1 MNRYFRITAIILI
14 SLAIIILLGVLALK
28 RGINISELSLSSTHI
43 SNAHLVWGEKLTLR
57 VENITIRATEEK
69 PTEISS
75 EGPGPVYVRDALRAV
90 KFIEEWFTSIDIN
103 QITAGPLNAQFH
115 YREHESGKIAITSPK
130 IKLQAGIRSEGEL
143 LIIDIEQI
151 SSAEYRSQAKGEVHI
166 DTQKRS
172 LAGSFNGILAET
184 LPLKLEVK
192 ADTRQL
198 SFSGQGKGAISSIA
212 PIVDLFNLG
221 PGITPWISDYLSASQ
236 ISLSTVSGT
245 IPYDKPES
253 ILQTLHAVAIVKDTE
268 YTFAK
273 GLEPIKAPETKV
285 EFIQGTLKIKPQHAT
300 FYAQDAGNSELDIN
314 FNKSPFIL
322 TAYIRTRAQASGG
335 ILKLLQHYGIPFPF
349 EQKEGVTDTN
359 LTLAINLS
367 TIDIKSSGIF
377 KSDKSAFEFDGHM
390 IDVDHLDVSLD
401 NTDITFRQVDVS
413 KKGQFS
419 AHITGELDA
428 AKSTGDLNASIDAL
442 SYKSADSE
450 LLLENPQKA
459 PLVVNYHMRPDGDS
473 IDVAASS
480 WRAGGHLV
488 TVDEFTTPFSHQNWS
503 GTLPPTA
510 LAISPWLKAKVSGE
524 FNRRPPYASLDIS
537 LLELAY
543 DGWHMNQAEEKI
555 KLLIGDDISVM
566 TKNNV
571 DVTSDK
577 TTINL
582 MPAHISY
589 GDKQLHIHQSGIKI
603 DGQSFPDIKGQID
616 LNRQT
621 GSLTLDRLNVVDNTG
636 MKLLAVDKPVTLELS
651 LREDQ
656 TDAEIPML
664 GVKFYHHKQS
674 GWSVAVDDFNKL
686 NKYSPLMQR
695 YQLEKGKLT
704 LRSENGSQPWSFTGK
719 IKHPLALLVDGDT
732 PVHDYHF
739 SGNYDGNKTTAD
751 INEKIH
757 LLLAEKISI
766 ESKEI
771 GYNLPALLS
780 LINAPDK
787 QTSDDKRQG
796 AGKSINRKNLESGH
810 PAKQSNKAAD
820 SDLSLTLT
828 AKDSF
833 INIDE
838 TRRVLAE
845 ELTLTLDKGTIE
857 CDLKYGKGK
866 AVLEIK
872 GDKLSLAGKGFE
884 PAFVNEMIKYSK
896 YKKGELE
903 FEVSGSFND
912 MDAVLVINDAV
923 IQDFGVASNILAF
936 INTVPALLTFKMP
949 GFHTDGLRASK
960 ITAGIHYQDRLIEL
974 KSVHLDSKEIDVRGE
989 GKVNLNDD
997 TIDIT
1002 LNLITGA
1009 KKNLSH
1015 IPLLGY
1021 VLSGKEKKPSITL
1034 TVKGDLHDPTVTHTA
1049 FREVATYPWELLK
1062 NTVTLPS
1069 HMVDKV
1075 RHNTNDNSR
1084 DENFTDKEDK
1094 E

>member
-1 MNRYFRITAIILI
+1 MNRYFRIAAIILI

-28 RGINISELSLSSTHI
+28 RGISISELSLSSMHI
-43 SNAHLVWGEKLTLR
+43 SNAHLIWGEKLKLR
-57 VENITIRATEEK
+57 VENITIRTREEK
-69 PTEISS
+69 PTEKSS
-75 EGPGPVYVRDALRAV
+75 EGPGPVYVRDALHAV
-90 KFIEEWFTSIDIN
+90 KFIEAWFTSIDIK
-103 QITAGPLNAQFH
+103 QIVAGPLNAHFH
-115 YREHESGKIAITSPK
+115 YRENESGKIAITSPK
-130 IKLQAGIRSEGEL
+130 IQLQSGIRSEGEFL
-143 LIIDIEQI
+143 VIDIEQI
-151 SSAEYRSQAKGEVHI
+151 SSAEYRSQANGVIRI

-172 LAGSFNGILAET
+172 LAGSFNGILAEI
-184 LPLKLEVK
+184 LPLNLEVK

-198 SFSGQGKGAISSIA
+198 SFSGQGKGSISSIA

-236 ISLSTVSGT
+236 VSLNTVSGT

-268 YTFAK
+268 YTFAQ
-273 GLEPIKAPETKV
+273 GLDPIKAPETKV
-285 EFIQGTLKIKPQHAT
+285 EFIQGVLKIKPQQAT
-300 FYAQDAGNSELDIN
+300 FYDQDAGNSELDIN

-335 ILKLLQHYGIPFPF
+335 ILTLLEHYGIPFPF

-377 KSDKSAFEFDGHM
+377 KSDQSAFEFDGHL
-390 IDVDHLDVSLD
+390 IDVDHLDVALD
-401 NTDITFRQVDVS
+401 NTDITLRQIDVS

-419 AHITGELDA
+419 AHITGKLDA

-450 LLLENPQKA
+450 LLLENPQNA
-459 PLVVNYHMRPDGDS
+459 PLVVNYHIRPDGDS
-473 IDVAASS
+473 IDVAVSS

-488 TVDEFTTPFSHQNWS
+488 TAGEFTTPFSHKNWS
-503 GTLPPTA
+503 GKLPPTA
-510 LAISPWLKAKVSGE
+510 VAISPWLKAKVSGE

-555 KLLIGDDISVM
+555 KLVIGDDISLI

-582 MPAHISY
+582 MPSHISY
-589 GDKQLHIHQSGIKI
+589 KDKQLHIHQSGLKI
-603 DGQSFPDIKGQID
+603 AGQSFPDMKGQID
-616 LNRQT
+616 LIRQT
-621 GSLTLDRLNVVDNTG
+621 GSLTLEQLNVVDNTG

-656 TDAEIPML
+656 TDAEIPQL
-664 GVKFYHHKQS
+664 GVKFYQHKQS
-674 GWSVAVDDFNKL
+674 GWSVAVDNLGRL

-695 YQLEKGKLT
+695 YQLEKGKFT
-704 LRSENGSQPWSFTGK
+704 LVSENGSQPWSFTGM

-757 LLLAEKISI
+757 LQLAEKVSI

-796 AGKSINRKNLESGH
+796 AGKSVNRKYLESGH
-810 PAKQSNKAAD
+810 PAKQSNIAAG
-820 SDLSLTLT
+820 SNLSVALT
-828 AKDSF
+828 ARDSF
-833 INIDE
+833 IYIDE
-838 TRRVLAE
+838 THRVLAE
-845 ELTLTLDKGTIE
+845 ELMLTLVKGTIE
-857 CDLKYGKGK
+857 CDLKHGKGK

-872 GDKLSLAGKGFE
+872 DDKISLAGKGFD
-884 PAFVNEMIKYSK
+884 PVFVNEIINYSK
-896 YKKGELE
+896 FKKGELE
-903 FEVSGSFND
+903 FKVSGSSSD
-912 MDAVLVINDAV
+912 MDAFIVINDAV
-923 IQDFGVASNILAF
+923 IQDFGIASNILAF

-949 GFHTDGLRASK
+949 GFHTDGLHASK
-960 ITAGIHYQDRLIEL
+960 ITAGMKYQDRLIKL

-1021 VLSGKEKKPSITL
+1021 ILSGKEKKPSITL
-1034 TVKGDLHDPTVTHTA
+1034 TVKGDMHNPEINHTA
-1049 FREVATYPWELLK
+1049 FREVATYPLQLLK
-1062 NTVTLPS
+1062 RTVILPA
-1069 HMVDKV
+1069 HLVNKV
-1075 RHNTNDNSR
+1075 RGNSDDNSQ
-1084 DENFTDKEDK
+1084 DNSHTNN
-1094 E
+1094 